1 MDGPPYRTRYW
12 GVLDLFKIE
21 NGVLVE
27 GALDTAHFSFLH
39 MPAPA
44 ATKND
49 SMTAA
54 ADERRIAWLRNDPLP
69 QFKIIAHDVGSAIGG
84 SRRADQDQLY
94 WRITQF
100 MLPSHS
106 ITPSAMPG
114 ETYYGYTWVWIDDIF
129 C

>member
-1 MDGPPYRTRYW
+1 MARHIAPDIG

-100 MLPSHS
+100 AALAFDH
-106 ITPSAMPG
+106 AVG
-114 ETYYGYTWVWIDDIF
+114 HAR
-129 C
+129 